1 MRINRKNSKKMA
13 DWPLVLINKLVNL
26 ISVQVA
32 ASVIVRRRAML
43 SEGSFGRLV
52 SRRRLYSAFSF

>member
-26 ISVQVA
+26 ISIQVA
-32 ASVIVRRRAML
+32 ASAAVKRRAIPN
-43 SEGSFGRLV
+43 EGNFGRLV
-52 SRRRLYSAFSF
+52 

>member
-13 DWPLVLINKLVNL
+13 DWPLVLMNKLVNL

-32 ASVIVRRRAML
+32 ASVMVRRRAML
-43 SEGSFGRLV
+43 SDGSFGKLV
-52 SRRRLYSAFSF
+52 SRRRLYSAFNF